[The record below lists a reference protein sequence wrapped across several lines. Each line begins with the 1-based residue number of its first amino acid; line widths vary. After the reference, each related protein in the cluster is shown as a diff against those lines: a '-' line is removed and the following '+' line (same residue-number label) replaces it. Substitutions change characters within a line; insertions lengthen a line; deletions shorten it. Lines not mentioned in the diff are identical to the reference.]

1 MQIRSV
7 GIVGTG
13 LMGTGIAWVAALKGH
28 PVTIVKYTPGDLLEV
43 RKKFY
48 DVVEKLRASG
58 RLSMQEHMTLKTR
71 VEWSVDL
78 GALADSD
85 LVIESIVEDERA
97 KIECFRALEALVKP
111 DAIFASNTSSL
122 DLAEL
127 AVARPDRFL
136 GLHFFNPVA
145 KMKLVEVASCGAS
158 METLSAALAFLAG
171 LDKEAIVVGPSPG
184 MAVNRVLM
192 PMLLEAARAA
202 FVERPPVAGIG
213 DIDACLRLGANH
225 PMGPFLLM
233 DHIGIDVVYAMAV
246 NLQEG
251 LGGEQFSLPP
261 IFDRMID
268 EGWLGVKSGMGFY
281 DHKDRKNPRPNEEI
295 GKLVRPS

>member
-28 PVTIVKYTPGDLLEV
+28 PVTIVRLRNADDLLKD
-43 RKKFY
+43 RTKFY
-48 DVVEKLRASG
+48 DVVEKLRAADKIG
-58 RLSMQEHMTLKTR
+58 MQEHMTLKTR
-71 VEWSVDL
+71 IEWSADP
-78 GALADSD
+78 GALADCD
-85 LVIESIVEDERA
+85 LVIESIVEDGDA
-97 KIECFRALEALVKP
+97 KIECFRALDTYVKP
-111 DAIFASNTSSL
+111 QGVFASNTSSL

-127 AVARPDRFL
+127 AVVRPDRFL

-158 METLSAALAFLAG
+158 METLDAALAFLTALG
-171 LDKEAIVVGPSPG
+171 KEPVVVGPSPG

-202 FVERPPVAGIG
+202 FTQRPAVAGIK
-213 DIDACLRLGANH
+213 DLDRCMHLGLNH

-233 DHIGIDVVYAMAV
+233 DHIGIDVVYAMAI
-246 NLQEG
+246 NLQES
-251 LGGEQFSLPP
+251 LGGEQFSPPP
-261 IFDRMID
+261 IFDRMIG
-268 EGWLGVKSGMGFY
+268 EGWLGVKSGKGFY
-281 DHKDRKNPRPNEEI
+281 DHADRKNPRPNEEVET
-295 GKLVRPS
+295 LVR